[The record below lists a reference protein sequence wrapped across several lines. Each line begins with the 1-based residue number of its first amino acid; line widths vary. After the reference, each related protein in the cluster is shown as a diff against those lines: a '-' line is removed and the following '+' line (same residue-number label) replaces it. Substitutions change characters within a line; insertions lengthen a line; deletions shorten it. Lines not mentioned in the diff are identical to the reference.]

1 MQKEIK
7 TRRFFSG
14 MAFVA
19 ITFLAL
25 ALLISLIARKVG
37 SNGEDIFSKVAN
49 IVQQIAQ
56 ALAYI
61 CACISAYGFVRSKR
75 NVAFTIIYIV
85 ACVMIAVFVILPIF
99 GI

>member
-1 MQKEIK
+1 MKKEVNSK
-7 TRRFFSG
+7 RFFYG

-19 ITFLAL
+19 ITFLAI
-25 ALLISLIARKVG
+25 ALMINLIARKVG
-37 SNGEDIFSKVAN
+37 SSGDDVFSKIAS
-49 IVQQIAQ
+49 IIQQIAQ
-56 ALAYI
+56 ALAYT

-75 NVAFTIIYIV
+75 NVAYLIIYII